1 MFLYEGSGLK
11 EDIQELKKNINKPEY
26 EKIIE
31 PYQNKIHE
39 LQDEIIKLRNSRSAL
54 YSAAQLLIK
63 SLDHEY
69 LKIIVEKE
77 EPRAYFS
84 TSPFAPT
91 EDVRCERINVPI
103 KMNIRED
110 FLKTYGHFYEQY
122 EKGGE

>member
-54 YSAAQLLIK
+54 YSAAQLLIE
-63 SLDHEY
+63 SLDREY
-69 LKIIVEKE
+69 LKIIVTEE
-77 EPRAYFS
+77 EPRAYFA
-84 TSPFAPT
+84 TSPSVTRVSEFKT
-91 EDVRCERINVPI
+91 IDVPI
-103 KMNIRED
+103 KMNIKED

-122 EKGGE
+122 EKDGE

>member
-31 PYQNKIHE
+31 PYQERINKLE
-39 LQDEIIKLRNSRSAL
+39 MEIYDLKKASEAL
-54 YSAAQLLIK
+54 FSAAQLLIK

-91 EDVRCERINVPI
+91 EDVRFERINVPI

-110 FLKTYGHFYEQY
+110 FLKIYGHFYEQY
-122 EKGGE
+122 EKRW